1 MIDILGGSLGAF
13 FGLTLVLFGG
23 ASWMMGQAVAETWRN
38 PLQILPYAGLLA
50 VSDRFLDFAL
60 FDGALLSVPGL
71 LVSWT
76 VIGLI
81 AAAGFRVRRAAQMA
95 AQYPWLFERRG
106 LFSWGERRG

>member
-1 MIDILGGSLGAF
+1 MIEILGGSLGAF

-38 PLQILPYAGLLA
+38 PLQMLPYSGLLA

-60 FDGALLSVPGL
+60 FDGVLLSVPGL

-81 AAAGFRVRRAAQMA
+81 AFAGFRARRAGQMA

-106 LFSWGERRG
+106 PFSWGEKRG